1 MVLFPSNIF
10 KKLKINI
17 EIDTGLSFSQDVSS
31 SGILSSLSGM
41 PACER
46 PAYRGYHEG
55 LSFIRNETRKTGK
68 EKGEKITL
76 IYRVFFWDLN
86 CGIRCVASRLVTRDP
101 DRELAGRGKVH
112 CVELWLRRLAL
123 RCQIFPK
130 LAQESLLPGYSKSRR
145 YDK

>member
-46 PAYRGYHEG
+46 LAYRGYHEG

-86 CGIRCVASRLVTRDP
+86 WGIRCGASRLVSRDL
-101 DRELAGRGKVH
+101 DRELAGEEKCIVSNCGF
-112 CVELWLRRLAL
+112 A
-123 RCQIFPK
+123 
-130 LAQESLLPGYSKSRR
+130 GSRFAAKFSPNSQKR
-145 YDK
+145 ACS

>member
-86 CGIRCVASRLVTRDP
+86 WGIRCVASRLVTRDP

-112 CVELWLRRLAL
+112 CVRTGASPTRASLPNFPQTRTRGPAPRLQHIQA
-123 RCQIFPK
+123 I
-130 LAQESLLPGYSKSRR
+130 
-145 YDK
+145 

>member
-46 PAYRGYHEG
+46 LAYRGYHEG

-86 CGIRCVASRLVTRDP
+86 WGIRGVASRLVTRDP

-112 CVELWLRRLAL
+112 CVRTGASPARASLPNFPQTRTRGPAPRLQQVQAMW
-123 RCQIFPK
+123 
-130 LAQESLLPGYSKSRR
+130 
-145 YDK
+145 